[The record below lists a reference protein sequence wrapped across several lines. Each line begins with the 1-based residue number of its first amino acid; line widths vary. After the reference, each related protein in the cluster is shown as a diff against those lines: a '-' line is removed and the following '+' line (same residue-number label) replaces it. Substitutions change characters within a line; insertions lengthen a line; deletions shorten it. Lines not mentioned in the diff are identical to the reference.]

1 MELPLVSTVIPTF
14 NRRALIERAVDS
26 ALAQSYGRQEIIVVD
41 DGSTDGT
48 AELLERRYG
57 DLVRCVTR
65 PNGGVSKARNTGM
78 ALARGELIAL
88 LDSDDEWDPTKLEK
102 QVDFLRSRPDFGM
115 VLTDVRR
122 VDRQRRTIDVFHR
135 RDVIRTD
142 GDVLLDVLR
151 NPALVPASAMF
162 RRDVFE
168 QLGGFDE
175 SLATAEDLDFH
186 LRAAAAF
193 KIGVIEECLT
203 IAMRGHEG
211 LSNAAT
217 SDSDYTRVVEE
228 FLAEHGARVPA
239 ADRRKALFATYVRN
253 AGSAFRSGRVV
264 EARSYLARAVRY
276 ARSPRDATEVF
287 RVAMLVC
294 RLVAVK
300 AMRSRSMR
308 ASAE

>member
-57 DLVRCVTR
+57 GRVRCVAR
-65 PNGGVSKARNTGM
+65 ANGGVSKARNTGM

-102 QVDFLRSRPDFGM
+102 QVRFLQSRPDFGM

-135 RDVIRTD
+135 RDVIPAD

-168 QLGGFDE
+168 RLGGFDE
-175 SLATAEDLDFH
+175 SLRTAEDLDFH

-203 IAMRGHEG
+203 IAMRGHDG

-228 FLAEHGARVPA
+228 FLDRHAARVPA

-253 AGSAFRSGRVV
+253 AGSAFRSGRGV
-264 EARSYLARAVRY
+264 EGRSYLARALRH
-276 ARSPRDATEVF
+276 ARSLRDAREVAGV
-287 RVAMLVC
+287 VALVC

-300 AMRSRSMR
+300 TVRSRSLR
-308 ASAE
+308 ATE